1 MSGPPSP
8 MLPDYGGAC
17 LSSVVPALMSEDRGH
32 VGPWLPEPARQARQ
46 VVLLVLDGL
55 GWHQLQERRNL
66 APTIT
71 GMTGGPITSVAPT
84 TTSTALTSIV
94 TGATP
99 AEHGILGFKLHLG
112 MGEVLN
118 VLRWRTAAGDALERH
133 PPELFRAL
141 APFAGEPVTAV
152 VRSQFAGTGLTQVM
166 LGGTRLR
173 GWRVTSTIVVEVK
186 RALAAGQRFVYAY
199 YDGIDNV
206 AHEFG
211 LSDYYDAELADVDEL
226 VTALLGTLPPAAA
239 LVVTADHGQVDV
251 AGRRSQIGREVAA
264 MTSLIAGEPRFI
276 WLHAKPG
283 VDPEDLAAAARGAH
297 GHEAWVHTREE
308 TIERGWY
315 GGPVRSAWLDR
326 MGDVAVVAYEPT
338 AFWDTEA
345 QGELR
350 LVSLHGSLTPAEME
364 VPLVA
369 AQN

>member
-1 MSGPPSP
+1 MPGAPRP

-17 LSSVVPALMSEDRGH
+17 LSSVVPALMSADRATF
-32 VGPWLPEPARQARQ
+32 GPWLPAPVREATQ

-55 GWHQLQERRNL
+55 GWHQLQERRDL
-66 APTIT
+66 APTIS
-71 GMTGGPITSVAPT
+71 GMSGGPITSVAPT

-99 AEHGILGFKLHLG
+99 AEHGILGFKLHVG
-112 MGEVLN
+112 GGETLN
-118 VLRWRTAAGDALERH
+118 VLRWRTSAGDALERH
-133 PPELFRAL
+133 PPERFRAI
-141 APFAGEPVTAV
+141 APFGGETVTAI

-166 LGGTRLR
+166 LGGARFR
-173 GWRVTSTIVVEVK
+173 GWRVTSTIAVEVK
-186 RALAAGQRFVYAY
+186 RALAAGERFVYAY

-226 VTALLGTLPPAAA
+226 VSALLSTLPPGAA

-251 AGRRSQIGREVAA
+251 AGRRSKIAREVAG

-276 WLHAKPG
+276 WLHAQPG
-283 VDPEDLAAAARGAH
+283 VDPEELADAAREAH
-297 GHEAWVHTREE
+297 GHEAWVHTRDD
-308 TIERGWY
+308 TIDEGWY
-315 GGPVRSAWLDR
+315 GGPVRAAWLDR
-326 MGDVAVVAYEPT
+326 LGDVALVAFEPT

-364 VPLVA
+364 VPLLA
-369 AQN
+369 ARS